1 MAERRLHSTAF
12 NALFTR
18 KKPKHGS
25 KYWCKRCIDGPSYKK
40 GHAATCPLASKQGDS
55 TETDK
60 QRYYNQAFKFL
71 LSHRG
76 RMSDIE
82 GEPWYQ
88 DLLQLARR
96 AKHVVGVGPLC
107 KHCYSRTS
115 KKTKDHRDRADPNA
129 GEGYYVCLKCPHG
142 KSWAGWARDVD
153 LNVDDL
159 LAISEAP
166 AVPDVVDLTAS
177 PASPA
182 SEPEASVID
191 LTK

>member
-18 KKPKHGS
+18 KKSKHVS

-76 RMSDIE
+76 RMAEIE
-82 GEPWYQ
+82 GEPWYK

-107 KHCYSRTS
+107 KNCYSRTS

-129 GEGYYVCLKCPHG
+129 GEGY
-142 KSWAGWARDVD
+142 
-153 LNVDDL
+153 
-159 LAISEAP
+159 
-166 AVPDVVDLTAS
+166 S
-177 PASPA
+177 PATTSA
-182 SEPEASVID
+182 SSARAATVCESTIELRRRIGNINYSLRLPGGTAP
-191 LTK
+191 